1 MKPTKLIAGAVTLI
15 CLSSAAQAQQ
25 VTLLQSPGACVG
37 SSLSTFAGWQS
48 LANGMGCPSGS
59 PTDRLDWAYA
69 NGPTPF
75 NGVYFTG
82 YGSFYIEFL
91 DGDNV
96 LQGYTFDAWG
106 QDILVKPH
114 IFGSVSRVRI
124 TRESGVGAFG
134 VSGLDGGG
142 GGGGP
147 AAQVGPQG
155 NGPTGNGP
163 PGIGP
168 TGNGPPGIGPNGNGP
183 NGNGPTGNG
192 PPNNEGDLDAL
203 VNEPNAAPEPA
214 TILLV
219 ATGLSGV
226 GALARRRRKAEQ
238 RKRD

>member
-15 CLSSAAQAQQ
+15 CLSSAAHAQQQ
-25 VTLLQSPGACVG
+25 VTLLQSPGACHG
-37 SSLSTFAGWQS
+37 ASLSTFGGWQS

-59 PTDRLDWAYA
+59 PTDVLDWAYA

-96 LQGYTFDAWG
+96 LQGYTLDAWG

-114 IFGSVSRVRI
+114 VFGSVSRVRI
-124 TRESGVGAFG
+124 TRNSGVGAFG
-134 VSGLDGGG
+134 VSGLDGA
-142 GGGGP
+142 GGGP
-147 AAQVGPQG
+147 AAQVGPPG
-155 NGPTGNGP
+155 N
-163 PGIGP
+163 GP

-183 NGNGPTGNG
+183 NGNGPNGNG
-192 PPNNEGDLDAL
+192 PPGNEGDLNNL
-203 VNEPNAAPEPA
+203 VNEPNATPEPA

-238 RKRD
+238 RKPE

>member
-15 CLSSAAQAQQ
+15 CLSSAAHAQQQ
-25 VTLLQSPGACVG
+25 VTLLQSPGACHG
-37 SSLSTFAGWQS
+37 FSLSTFGGWQS

-59 PTDRLDWAYA
+59 PTDVLDWAYA

-82 YGSFYIEFL
+82 YGSFYIELL

-114 IFGSVSRVRI
+114 VFGSVSRVRI
-124 TRESGVGAFG
+124 TRQSGVGAFG

-142 GGGGP
+142 GGGGGP
-147 AAQVGPQG
+147 AAQA
-155 NGPTGNGP
+155 GP
-163 PGIGP
+163 PGNGP

-183 NGNGPTGNG
+183 NGNGP
-192 PPNNEGDLDAL
+192 PANEGDLDAL
-203 VNEPNAAPEPA
+203 VNEPNATPEPA

-238 RKRD
+238 RQPE

>member
-15 CLSSAAQAQQ
+15 CLSSEAHAQQQ

-59 PTDRLDWAYA
+59 PTDMLDWAYA

-134 VSGLDGGG
+134 VSGLGGG

-147 AAQVGPQG
+147 VAQV
-155 NGPTGNGP
+155 GP

-168 TGNGPPGIGPNGNGP
+168 TGNGPPGVGPNGNGPPGIGPNGNGP
-183 NGNGPTGNG
+183 PA
-192 PPNNEGDLDAL
+192 NEGDLNAL
-203 VNEPNAAPEPA
+203 VNEPNATPEPA

-238 RKRD
+238 RKPE